1 MSSKQNFLSYVWIKY
16 MLLSIVAIINIG
28 IIVMD
33 IFIIMKAIKI
43 YNYMLLTTLY
53 VILMILILIISIIY
67 VVGTTLFLYDLFN
80 NKNEIEKIFKLN
92 SIFGT
97 EDGIIIALLIVGLI
111 IMTGVVVFYLIG
123 DMLILKSLT
132 TSQKLDIS
140 KKTLMKATRP

>member
-43 YNYMLLTTLY
+43 YNTLRLTTLY
-53 VILMILILIISIIY
+53 ILLMILILIISIIY